1 MKPLDTS
8 QETLS
13 ILKKIFTIDQ
23 QLNGMEYLK
32 IFVRNI
38 SQFLGVK
45 YVIIGHAIEPENKS
59 IQTDVVWAGDDYTD
73 NFVYELAGTPCE
85 IVFSG
90 NRVCVYPNN
99 VASTFP
105 DDLLLGEMGVESY
118 FGSPIL
124 DSTGQLKGLL
134 VLLHDKEIEN
144 QNFYNEIIEFLSIRV
159 GAELDRFYIEE
170 SLKKMVAERT
180 KELELSNKELQVALK
195 NVKKLSGLLPICG
208 HCKKIRDDKGYW
220 NQIDSYI
227 QENSEAVFSH
237 GICQECAKEHYP
249 DYDIYEE

>member
-1 MKPLDTS
+1 MKSFDTS

-13 ILKKIFTIDQ
+13 ILKSIFTIDQ

-32 IFVRNI
+32 VFVKNI
-38 SQFLGVK
+38 SQILRVK
-45 YVIIGHAIEPENKS
+45 YVIIGHAIEPEKGS
-59 IQTDVVWAGDDYTD
+59 IQTDVVWAGDDYID

-85 IVFSG
+85 IVFTG
-90 NRVCVYPNN
+90 NRVCVYPNS

-105 DDLLLGEMGVESY
+105 EDLLLEEMGVESY

-124 DSTGQLKGLL
+124 DSNGRLKGLL
-134 VLLHDKEIEN
+134 VLLHDEEIEN
-144 QNFYNEIIEFLSIRV
+144 HDFYTELIEFLSIRV

-170 SLKKMVAERT
+170 SLNKMVAERT
-180 KELELSNKELQVALK
+180 QKLELSNKELQAALR
-195 NVKKLSGLLPICG
+195 NVKKLSGLIPICG

-237 GICQECAKEHYP
+237 GICQNCAKKYYP
-249 DYDIYEE
+249 DYDVYEK

>member
-1 MKPLDTS
+1 MKTFNTS

-13 ILKKIFTIDQ
+13 VLKEIFTIDQ

-32 IFVRNI
+32 TYVRNI

-59 IQTDVVWAGDDYTD
+59 IQTDVVWAGDDFID

-85 IVFSG
+85 IVFTG

-105 DDLLLGEMGVESY
+105 EDLLLEKMGVESY

-124 DSTGQLKGLL
+124 DSNGQLKGLL
-134 VLLHDKEIEN
+134 VLLDDQEIGN
-144 QNFYNEIIEFLSIRV
+144 NNFYTEIIEFLSIRV
-159 GAELDRFYIEE
+159 GAELDRFYIEA
-170 SLKKMVAERT
+170 SLKKKVAERT
-180 KELELSNKELQVALK
+180 QELELSNKELQAALS

-208 HCKKIRDDKGYW
+208 HCKKIRDDNGYW

-227 QENSEAVFSH
+227 QENSEAEFSH
-237 GICQECAKEHYP
+237 SICQDCAKKYYP
-249 DYDIYEE
+249 DYDVYKG